1 MSLDRSSL
9 VADKYEIETLQRL
22 YAKATDTIGL
32 ASPEKI
38 EEGRKI
44 YHRIYTDDVE
54 ITTANTGAEVELTA
68 VGPDAWVEVVYGA
81 LKDYTGTQHLIGTQ
95 LTEVNGD
102 QGSMESYLNAWH
114 KNPDESVYYFLGTYI
129 SQVRRYEEGWKIHH
143 MVLRLDTSGIVQ
155 MH

>member
-1 MSLDRSSL
+1 MARDRSSL
-9 VADKYEIETLQRL
+9 VADKHEIETLQRL

-44 YHRIYTDDVE
+44 YHRIYTEDVE
-54 ITTANTGAEVELTA
+54 ITTANTGAEVELKA
-68 VGPDAWVEVVYGA
+68 VGPDAWVDVVYGA

-143 MVLRLDTSGIVQ
+143 MVLRRDTSGIVQ

>member
-1 MSLDRSSL
+1 MPIDRFSL
-9 VADKYEIETLQRL
+9 VADKHEIESLQRL

-38 EEGRKI
+38 EEGRAI
-44 YHRIYTDDVE
+44 YHRIYTDDVD
-54 ITTANTGAEVELTA
+54 ISTANTGAEVELKA
-68 VGPDAWVEVVYGA
+68 VGPDAWVDVVYGA

-102 QGSMESYLNAWH
+102 EGCLESYLNAWH

-129 SQVRRYEEGWKIHH
+129 SKVRRYEEGWKIYQ
-143 MVLRLDTSGIVQ
+143 MVLRRDTSGIVQ

>member
-1 MSLDRSSL
+1 MAIDRSSI
-9 VADKYEIETLQRL
+9 VADKHEIETLQRL
-22 YAKATDTIGL
+22 YAKATDTIGI

-38 EEGRKI
+38 QEGRDI

-54 ITTANTGAEVELTA
+54 IRTANTGAEEELRA
-68 VGPDAWVEVVYGA
+68 KGPDAWVDVVYGA

-102 QGSMESYLNAWH
+102 EGSMESYLNAWH
-114 KNPDESVYYFLGTYI
+114 KNPDETVFYFLGTYI
-129 SQVRRYEEGWKIHH
+129 SKVRRYDDGWKIYE
-143 MVLRLDTSGIVQ
+143 MVLRRDTSGIVQ

>member
-44 YHRIYTDDVE
+44 YHRIYTEDVE

-68 VGPDAWVEVVYGA
+68 IGPDAWVDVVYGA

-114 KNPDESVYYFLGTYI
+114 KNPDETVYYFLGTYI

>member
-22 YAKATDTIGL
+22 YAKATDIIGL

-44 YHRIYTDDVE
+44 YHRIYTEDVE
-54 ITTANTGAEVELTA
+54 ITTANTGAEVELAA
-68 VGPDAWVEVVYGA
+68 VGPDAWVDVVYGA

-143 MVLRLDTSGIVQ
+143 MVLRRDTSGIVQ